1 MPNNRPWSSDIEWP
15 DESEVSRDAIDLIDK
30 LLQIKASER
39 LGYQG
44 ASEVKVSLRCSL
56 LLLLFYCYYYYYN
69 YYYSY
74 CYYCYYFIIISIII
88 LNQKSGTKIEIVI
101 RLIGNDDCTRRLASG
116 GRGRE
121 CEPT

>member
-1 MPNNRPWSSDIEWP
+1 MAWKAWSMLATFLMLS
-15 DESEVSRDAIDLIDK
+15 SSSFATA
-30 LLQIKASER
+30 ASVFHNC
-39 LGYQG
+39 LGN
-44 ASEVKVSLRCSL
+44 CC
-56 LLLLFYCYYYYYN
+56 YCY
-69 YYYSY
+69 
-74 CYYCYYFIIISIII
+74 CCYYFIIISIIII